1 MPEIKPLVPV
11 NQPGAPKLEDQ
22 LEALFTQVAKEA
34 GAYVFDH
41 PEQHSFNV
49 VFGAHQVTV
58 SIKDLR

>member
-1 MPEIKPLVPV
+1 MSEIKPLLNPA
-11 NQPGAPKLEDQ
+11 QAGAPTLEAQ
-22 LEALFTQVAKEA
+22 LEELFTATAKEA

-58 SIKDLR
+58 SIVAR